1 MAIYIVQH
9 GRCVS
14 KEVDPD
20 RPLSLEG
27 RTEVERIAGVAAGY
41 NVRPSVICHSGKTR
55 ACETASIYDKALGA
69 SQGIREMAGMN
80 PMDDVEAFAVTIDP
94 EQQAMFVGH
103 LPFLERLVAFLITG
117 HQDVLVFKLQNGG
130 VLCMDYAEDTGR
142 WFIKWGLMPNV
153 GP

>member
-9 GRCVS
+9 GRCVT

-20 RPLSLEG
+20 RPLLSEG

-41 NVRPSVICHSGKTR
+41 GICPSVIYHSGKTR
-55 ACETASIYDKALGA
+55 ARETASIYGKALGA
-69 SQGIREMAGMN
+69 GVSEMAGMN
-80 PMDDVEAFAVTIDP
+80 PMDDVERFAARVDS
-94 EQQAMFVGH
+94 QSQAMFVGH

-117 HQDVLVFKLQNGG
+117 NLDIPVFKLQNGG
-130 VLCMDYAEDTGR
+130 VLCMDKDSDTGR
-142 WFIKWGLMPNV
+142 WSIRWGLMPNV